1 LDQIVD
7 KYFEGVEEDERVRGR
22 ERIAQTEIREIFVL
36 REGVIDLLLPSF
48 VIRELMLT
56 FLRLW
61 VLVIRL
67 NRGMRRETA

>member
-36 REGVIDLLLPSF
+36 RKGVIDLLLPSF

-61 VLVIRL
+61 VLVIGF
-67 NRGMRRETA
+67 NRGIIREST